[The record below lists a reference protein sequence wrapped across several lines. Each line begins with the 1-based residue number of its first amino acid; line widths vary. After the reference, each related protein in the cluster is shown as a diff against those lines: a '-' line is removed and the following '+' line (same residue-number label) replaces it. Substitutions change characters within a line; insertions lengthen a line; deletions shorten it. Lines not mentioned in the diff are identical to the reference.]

1 MEHKEIRK
9 KLLRYIDAELP
20 QEERADIQQHLK
32 RCEQCRKDIQSLSGL
47 WNLSQSIKRAQP
59 SPFLWNKISAQ
70 LEGKTQKRRLVN
82 KVRVFIRQTAWPAL
96 TAAIVML
103 GLFIG
108 IKVGN
113 RLMMEELSGRQAGA
127 SLQLQSEFGLDNFR
141 LLSYGSLGSEMAELM
156 DYENE

>member
-1 MEHKEIRK
+1 
-9 KLLRYIDAELP
+9 
-20 QEERADIQQHLK
+20 
-32 RCEQCRKDIQSLSGL
+32 
-47 WNLSQSIKRAQP
+47 LSQSIKRAQP

-70 LEGKTQKRRLVN
+70 LEGKTQKRRLVK

-96 TAAIVML
+96 TAVIVML